1 MTSQSISFYR
11 FKARSD
17 YIIHVIIKGP
27 NNSTIDK
34 SNSNVEFY
42 FQFKFLDTISWQ
54 NKATIRCKCF
64 RKKSTSF
71 FEIFEQATAAIQ
83 NAVKH
88 LTWRFLQK

>member
-42 FQFKFLDTISWQ
+42 FQFKFLDTIVGRIKQQYAASVSEKNQ
-54 NKATIRCKCF
+54 LVFLKFSSQQQRLF
-64 RKKSTSF
+64 RT
-71 FEIFEQATAAIQ
+71 
-83 NAVKH
+83 
-88 LTWRFLQK
+88 L